1 MEKCFG
7 AEGDGGN
14 GRDGGVVGRSAT
26 LFTAAFDRTTGVGTY
41 VAMESFEGSLSG
53 RAGSFNFVHSA
64 ATTSGSD
71 RTAEFLTTVRGRIAS
86 GSTTSCRQ
94 PDDGHG
100 VRRPTDRRP
109 RRARAHVPSDGTGV
123 AWWPVATEESSP
135 TRPSIRHYLRGNRAA
150 RPGAA
155 Q

>member
-1 MEKCFG
+1 MRGLPVGVATREKCFG

-41 VAMESFEGSLSG
+41 VAMEPFEGSLSG

-71 RTAEFLTTVRGRIAS
+71 RTAEFLTTVRCRIAS

-100 VRRPTDRRP
+100 VRRPNG
-109 RRARAHVPSDGTGV
+109 PSASPSPCSHAVGRYGSGLV
-123 AWWPVATEESSP
+123 A
-135 TRPSIRHYLRGNRAA
+135 RGNRRVVADTA
-150 RPGAA
+150 LDTPLPMR
-155 Q
+155 